1 MDDAPI
7 GRLAAR
13 AAKGRQDAPQ
23 KRSHW
28 SPKSAPEAPP
38 EIAKRRPTGAPIGGP
53 EAPQKSR
60 QKSPRGVPEA
70 LPMLVQRRPRRA
82 ARDRQEASQRRPRW
96 SLRSAPS
103 RGLSRGVP
111 EASILVAQR
120 RPRSAAK
127 GRQEAPIL
135 VAQRRPRSAAK
146 GRQPREALMRGLPT
160 TNIIYTQLSRIDPE
174 GHWRVAAIPTLIKQ
188 MSIALSKQRK
198 NKNSNI
204 HKCFRKNNVCVEP
217 CLALTFDYIPWNFIE

>member
-60 QKSPRGVPEA
+60 QKSPRGVSEA

-82 ARDRQEASQRRPRW
+82 ARDRQEASQRRPHW
-96 SLRSAPS
+96 SLRSAPEPPS
-103 RGLSRGVP
+103 EVCQEVSQKRPYWSLRGAP
-111 EASILVAQR
+111 EAPPKVVNPERHWCEGCPQPKNNICAAQPH
-120 RPRSAAK
+120 RPRGALACRCHSHTHKTNVDSAF
-127 GRQEAPIL
+127 Q
-135 VAQRRPRSAAK
+135 
-146 GRQPREALMRGLPT
+146 T
-160 TNIIYTQLSRIDPE
+160 T
-174 GHWRVAAIPTLIKQ
+174 K
-188 MSIALSKQRK
+188 K
-198 NKNSNI
+198 
-204 HKCFRKNNVCVEP
+204 
-217 CLALTFDYIPWNFIE
+217 

>member
-1 MDDAPI
+1 MARSKFHSNSIKFLLKIDDAPI

-82 ARDRQEASQRRPRW
+82 ARDRQEASQRRPHW

-127 GRQEAPIL
+127 GRQGAPIL

-146 GRQPREALMRGLPT
+146 GRQPGEALMRGLPT
-160 TNIIYTQLSRIDPE
+160 T
-174 GHWRVAAIPTLIKQ
+174 
-188 MSIALSKQRK
+188 
-198 NKNSNI
+198 
-204 HKCFRKNNVCVEP
+204 KNNIYAAQP
-217 CLALTFDYIPWNFIE
+217 HRARGALACRCHVTHKTNVDSAFQTTMK